1 MMKFWVFM
9 NKERRRAESALQT
22 AFNHARLVWRINTA
36 WLQGCLAPLSAC
48 GPQCQVSACGLD
60 DQTNSHI
67 HKGKKKV
74 QQELIRTDKVTSCKW
89 RFKLVLYREF
99 GRRAQRRPI
108 RLWVHNIRR
117 LSTVNA
123 AFVVS
128 GNKAGQKETLL
139 ALPFCTCISEI
150 AMNEV
155 WPTQSFV
162 FSSKSLS
169 VHADVGEKDES

>member
-1 MMKFWVFM
+1 MKFWVFM

-36 WLQGCLAPLSAC
+36 WFQGCLAPLSAC

-67 HKGKKKV
+67 HKGKKV

-89 RFKLVLYREF
+89 RFKLVLYGEF
-99 GRRAQRRPI
+99 GRRAQRRPCQLTPPVAI

-123 AFVVS
+123 GLFGVREAFVVS
-128 GNKAGQKETLL
+128 GNLNYHWTKQVRRKH
-139 ALPFCTCISEI
+139 C
-150 AMNEV
+150 
-155 WPTQSFV
+155 
-162 FSSKSLS
+162 
-169 VHADVGEKDES
+169 